1 MQNHNQIDESNNMNF
16 KIELTFMEVLLTL
29 LKKINIL
36 SLFTDVFGVFQ
47 IINIPIENVLGG
59 FVL

>member
-1 MQNHNQIDESNNMNF
+1 
-16 KIELTFMEVLLTL
+16 MEVLLTL

-36 SLFTDVFGVFQ
+36 SLVTDVFGVFQ
-47 IINIPIENVLGG
+47 IKNIPLENILGG